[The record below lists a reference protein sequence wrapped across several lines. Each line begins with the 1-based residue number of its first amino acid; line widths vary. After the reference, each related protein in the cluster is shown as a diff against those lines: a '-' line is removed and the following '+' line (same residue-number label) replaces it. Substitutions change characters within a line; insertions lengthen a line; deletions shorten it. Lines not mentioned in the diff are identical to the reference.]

1 MGTPRNDDLPKWRIA
16 AYALSRCPHAR
27 SALTSAPILHLK
39 DGQISANVCVG
50 KNKAKT
56 GPGRSNPAV
65 LKDQISANRAERLSR
80 GLYGQDSGHGTEPF
94 NGTGFDQGLTGGR
107 R

>member
-1 MGTPRNDDLPKWRIA
+1 M
-16 AYALSRCPHAR
+16 SAR
-27 SALTSAPILHLK
+27 PFRLNQRAHPPLEGWPDKCERLRR
-39 DGQISANVCVG
+39 